1 LGFGTNYTN
10 AETDLFIS
18 SAGNVGI
25 GTNNPQ
31 SKLHISTA
39 ATNAPIRLQND
50 NGSGST
56 ANFVLQT
63 DSSGLGNNGFGI
75 YDVANSAYRLVI
87 NGSGNI
93 GIGTSSPNAFSNQT
107 SLTINGTNNGRLD
120 LKVGNAQK
128 GAVIASANEMILDA
142 GASPMQFYTGSTLHM
157 LINTSGNVG
166 IGTTSPST
174 PLTIERATNS
184 NEPSLYIDTAG
195 GGAGSVGIGNTSAIG
210 PFLMGNT
217 NPDGTVRGAYGG
229 SRMLFNAGGFSFQY
243 SDETSGART
252 FDTQMVINNSGN
264 VGIGTTSPMTTL
276 HVQQSNGSYPDDA
289 NNHLVV
295 ESSSHSYIG
304 LGGGTSSDV
313 GIHFG
318 DSGSIN
324 QGRIAYQNS
333 DDSLNFSTFQNV
345 RMTITS
351 AGNVGIGTTSPGQ
364 KLTVNGDGRFLSNSN
379 SRVLYLKQ
387 QSNDNGN
394 IIQFENQAGTNVWE
408 LVGRNNQFYIF
419 NNALSSHAFFINPG
433 TNNIGIGTTSPSAKL
448 DIVGPSSTPLVLE
461 LNSANSNC
469 DVTMQ
474 SANTSSVT
482 RLRNGTNDF
491 QVHTNGSERM
501 RITSVGNVLIGE
513 FAANNSVSPTLNG
526 FGFTPSGTGTVVC
539 NFSDTNEMIVL
550 NQRDGSGTTQFEF
563 RNGNVERGRIEWTT
577 SGTTYNTTSDYRL
590 KENITNLT
598 ESLEKI
604 NQLEPKTFNF
614 ISNPDESRI
623 GFIAHEV
630 ENIVPQAVSG
640 VKDDIREDGTPKY
653 QGLDHSMLVPLLV
666 GAIKELKAD
675 NDNLRERIQT
685 LENQ

>member
-1 LGFGTNYTN
+1 
-10 AETDLFIS
+10 
-18 SAGNVGI
+18 
-25 GTNNPQ
+25 
-31 SKLHISTA
+31 
-39 ATNAPIRLQND
+39 
-50 NGSGST
+50 
-56 ANFVLQT
+56 
-63 DSSGLGNNGFGI
+63 
-75 YDVANSAYRLVI
+75 
-87 NGSGNI
+87 
-93 GIGTSSPNAFSNQT
+93 
-107 SLTINGTNNGRLD
+107 
-120 LKVGNAQK
+120 
-128 GAVIASANEMILDA
+128 
-142 GASPMQFYTGSTLHM
+142 
-157 LINTSGNVG
+157 
-166 IGTTSPST
+166 
-174 PLTIERATNS
+174 
-184 NEPSLYIDTAG
+184 
-195 GGAGSVGIGNTSAIG
+195 
-210 PFLMGNT
+210 
-217 NPDGTVRGAYGG
+217 
-229 SRMLFNAGGFSFQY
+229 MLFNAGGFSFQY

-276 HVQQSNGSYPDDA
+276 HVQQSDGSYPDDA